1 LKGHF
6 LSPRPNP
13 NRPIRNLFI
22 AVRRWGGV
30 VSQVVAALKETGVA
44 FETFDILSDEAIR
57 QGLKEYSNWPTYP
70 QLYVNR

>member
-1 LKGHF
+1 M
-6 LSPRPNP
+6 
-13 NRPIRNLFI
+13 
-22 AVRRWGGV
+22 

>member
-1 LKGHF
+1 
-6 LSPRPNP
+6 
-13 NRPIRNLFI
+13 
-22 AVRRWGGV
+22 V

-70 QLYVNR
+70 QLYVNRYENPRISQGSVTGDPDPSRGGRAGVNL